1 MTLVNLSM
9 GNLAFSIELL
19 VFLKIVEYQKL
30 LFLVLPLV
38 SLHNHN
44 DDDENKNIKKGTD
57 LINKTNTLN
66 VQHTFCTFLCGRCT
80 SLTLS
85 NLIAKALQLLV

>member
-1 MTLVNLSM
+1 VV
-9 GNLAFSIELL
+9 LL
-19 VFLKIVEYQKL
+19 L
-30 LFLVLPLV
+30 L

-66 VQHTFCTFLCGRCT
+66 VQHTFVHFFVV
-80 SLTLS
+80 
-85 NLIAKALQLLV
+85 IAHC